1 MKRMI
6 WALAAAA
13 FALAVP
19 VAAHHSI
26 SAEFDV
32 NKPVKFSGT
41 IKKIDWAS
49 PHIYT
54 HVETKENGKTI
65 VYKVEGGPPNSL
77 YRQGWRKDTLKIGEA
92 VFFIGVRPPPRST
105 LFPYT
110 TLFR

>member
-6 WALAAAA
+6 WALAAA

-54 HVETKENGKTI
+54 HVETKENGKTAAILVATGGWFDLKKRKLI
-65 VYKVEGGPPNSL
+65 VPPEPTADALRRLEPDREFEALPSL
-77 YRQGWRKDTLKIGEA
+77 IR
-92 VFFIGVRPPPRST
+92 RSG
-105 LFPYT
+105 
-110 TLFR
+110 